1 MQKTIDFK
9 YKKGDAVYF
18 VAGTKILNG
27 YITELIAH
35 INEYDLYVYAKIN
48 HYFRTLPVPKV
59 LRKFVD
65 EDDLWINVDNLYKTK
80 AELLEANNK

>member
-48 HYFRTLPVPKV
+48 HYITLPIPKV

-65 EDDLWINVDNLYKTK
+65 EYDLWINVDNLYKTK